1 MRFVDHDE
9 IRRGREG
16 GPVRFRFDPE
26 HEELRRAVRRFLAD
40 VAGDAALRR
49 DMATE
54 AGWDPAV
61 WRRVCDELELPA
73 LAVPEQHGGAG
84 FGLVELGIAL
94 GEAGRVLLCGPLLS
108 TSIAIQALLAADDP
122 DAAAAHL
129 PGLAAG
135 TTIGTLAAREP
146 GRDWDAAPATRAT
159 PGNDGWTLTGRKD
172 WVLDGH
178 TAQLLIVTATAATT
192 TDGTGGTAATAAGPA
207 TSLFLVDA
215 GAAGLWA
222 RPLDTVDPTRK
233 AAEVTFDATP
243 ATLLGTVGGGDEP
256 LRRTLDRAVT
266 LLAAEQVG
274 VAQACL
280 QTATAYAGQ
289 RHQFGRPIG
298 SFQAI
303 KHKLADVLLEA
314 EAAQAA
320 AMYAAWAADNRPDEL
335 AEAACI
341 AGVTCSEAALLA
353 AGENIQ
359 VHGGM
364 GVTWEHS
371 AHLFL
376 KRATVSRLLL
386 RSPARHLDRLARLT
400 GIDHAFPPGPAA
412 GPAPG
417 TDVTTNGHLRADG
430 AGERGLTTPAA
441 VAG

>member
-1 MRFVDHDE
+1 M
-9 IRRGREG
+9 
-16 GPVRFRFDPE
+16 RFRFNPE
-26 HEELRRAVRRFLAD
+26 HEELRRAVRRFFADLA
-40 VAGDAALRR
+40 GEPALRR

-73 LAVPEQHGGAG
+73 LAVPEEHGGAG

-129 PGLAAG
+129 PSLAAG
-135 TTIGTLAAREP
+135 TTIGSLAAREQR
-146 GRDWDAAPATRAT
+146 RDWDAAPATLAT
-159 PGNDGWTLTGRKD
+159 PGPDGWTLTGRKD

-178 TAQLLIVTATAATT
+178 TAQLLIVTATAG
-192 TDGTGGTAATAAGPA
+192 TDVTAEGPA

-215 GAAGLWA
+215 GAAGLSA
-222 RPLDTVDPTRK
+222 RPLGTVDPTRK

-243 ATLLGTVGGGDEP
+243 ATPLGTVGGGDEP

-274 VAQACL
+274 VARTCL
-280 QTATAYAGQ
+280 ASATTYAGQ

-303 KHKLADVLLEA
+303 KHKLADVLLEV
-314 EAAQAA
+314 EAAEAA
-320 AMYAAWAADNRPDEL
+320 AMYATWAADNRPDEL
-335 AEAACI
+335 AEAACV
-341 AGVTCSEAALLA
+341 AGATCSEAALLS
-353 AGENIQ
+353 AGESIQ

-386 RSPARHLDRLARLT
+386 RSPAQHLDRLARLT
-400 GIDHAFPPGPAA
+400 GIDDAFPPGPAA

-417 TDVTTNGHLRADG
+417 TDVTANGHLTADG
-430 AGERGLTTPAA
+430 AGQRDLTTPAA

>member
-1 MRFVDHDE
+1 MRIVDRDRSSAAE
-9 IRRGREG
+9 RET
-16 GPVRFRFDPE
+16 PVRFRFDPE
-26 HEELRRAVRRFLAD
+26 HEELRRAVRRFFADLA
-40 VAGDAALRR
+40 GEAALRR

-159 PGNDGWTLTGRKD
+159 TGNDGWTLTGRKD

-178 TAQLLIVTATAATT
+178 TAQLLIVTATAG
-192 TDGTGGTAATAAGPA
+192 TDVTAEGPA

-215 GAAGLWA
+215 GAAGLSA

-243 ATLLGTVGGGDEP
+243 ATLLGPVGGGDEP

-274 VAQACL
+274 VAQTCL

-303 KHKLADVLLEA
+303 KHKLADVLLEV

-320 AMYAAWAADNRPDEL
+320 AMYAAWAADHRPNEL

-353 AGENIQ
+353 AGESIQ

-417 TDVTTNGHLRADG
+417 TDVTTNGHLSADG

-441 VAG
+441 VAS

>member
-1 MRFVDHDE
+1 MRIVDRDRSSAAE
-9 IRRGREG
+9 RET
-16 GPVRFRFDPE
+16 PVRFRFDPE
-26 HEELRRAVRRFLAD
+26 HEELRRAVRRFFADLA
-40 VAGDAALRR
+40 GEAALRR

-73 LAVPEQHGGAG
+73 LAVPEKHGGAG

-146 GRDWDAAPATRAT
+146 GQDWDTAPTTRAT
-159 PGNDGWTLTGRKD
+159 PGDDGWTLTGRKD

-178 TAQLLIVTATAATT
+178 TAQLLIVSATAATDVTKVTDVT
-192 TDGTGGTAATAAGPA
+192 TEGPA

-215 GAAGLWA
+215 GAPGLSA

-256 LRRTLDRAVT
+256 LQRTLDRAVT
-266 LLAAEQVG
+266 LLATEQVG
-274 VAQACL
+274 VTQACL
-280 QTATAYAGQ
+280 QTATTYAGQ

-320 AMYAAWAADNRPDEL
+320 AMYATWAADNQPDEL
-335 AEAACI
+335 AEAACV
-341 AGVTCSEAALLA
+341 AGATCSEAALLA

-386 RSPARHLDRLARLT
+386 RSPAQHLDRLTRLT
-400 GIDHAFPPGPAA
+400 GIVLPVDQGKANHPF
-412 GPAPG
+412 
-417 TDVTTNGHLRADG
+417 
-430 AGERGLTTPAA
+430 
-441 VAG
+441 

>member
-1 MRFVDHDE
+1 M
-9 IRRGREG
+9 
-16 GPVRFRFDPE
+16 RFRFDPE
-26 HEELRRAVRRFLAD
+26 HEELRRAVRRFFADLAD
-40 VAGDAALRR
+40 EAALRR

-73 LAVPEQHGGAG
+73 LAVPEEHGGAG

-178 TAQLLIVTATAATT
+178 TAQLLIVTATAG
-192 TDGTGGTAATAAGPA
+192 TDVTKVTDVTDVTAEGPA

-215 GAAGLWA
+215 GAAGLSA

-233 AAEVTFDATP
+233 AADVTFDATP

-303 KHKLADVLLEA
+303 KHKLADVLLEV

-320 AMYAAWAADNRPDEL
+320 AMYATWAADNRPDEL

-353 AGENIQ
+353 AGESIQ

-376 KRATVSRLLL
+376 KRATASRLLL
-386 RSPARHLDRLARLT
+386 RSPAQHLDRLARLT

-417 TDVTTNGHLRADG
+417 TEVTANGHLTADGHLTANGHVTADG
-430 AGERGLTTPAA
+430 AGQRGLTTPAA
-441 VAG
+441 VAS